1 MKTLKQLTKNF
12 AELQFREQAVAV
24 AAAFTVLVLGGNAL
38 LLKPLQT
45 EIDRLHALDKQH
57 KAEIASTITDLSSLD
72 GKLARGVDP
81 LEKERATRD
90 EFLRKIAEADA
101 FFMQHDATGNQVTS
115 LVRTLLDESP
125 GLTLVSLKTIPSQV
139 FYTPPAPPPP
149 PKATERAITAVEGLA
164 KALPLGIPETP
175 PQAQQQ
181 TQQPAALQK
190 IIYRHGVEI
199 TLSGKYSQL
208 LAYMENL
215 QKFPKRVFW
224 SEVQLTVS
232 PYPVNVLRIVIYTL
246 SDQPGATLL

>member
-1 MKTLKQLTKNF
+1 MKTLNQLIKNF
-12 AELQFREQAVAV
+12 AELQLREQAIAV
-24 AAAFTVLVLGGNAL
+24 AAGCTVLALGGNAL
-38 LLKPLQT
+38 LLKPLQI

-101 FFMQHDATGNQVTS
+101 FFMQRDATGNQVAS

-149 PKATERAITAVEGLA
+149 PKVTERAINAVEDLA
-164 KALPLGIPETP
+164 KALPLGIPEAVTPAQSQP
-175 PQAQQQ
+175 PQN
-181 TQQPAALQK
+181 AALQK

-199 TLSGKYSQL
+199 TVTGKYSQL
-208 LAYMENL
+208 VDYMEKL
-215 QKFPKRVFW
+215 QKFPQRVFW

-232 PYPVNVLRIVIYTL
+232 PYPVNVLKIVIYTL
-246 SDQPGATLL
+246 SDQPVAVLL